1 MNHPNWLTFARE
13 SNSVNDSPRVII
25 YINIRLSSLH
35 FSLCKDIISYRD
47 ILLIC
52 FFNNNDNFWL
62 MNVYS
67 NSSHSALKYLKDT
80 EANIQNL
87 LIMTGNFNI
96 HNSSQDPSFP
106 YHSSTSDNLII
117 IVDYFNSG
125 LSSPTNQIPTRYS
138 DTSSQSNFI
147 IDLMFLQS
155 GSTELN
161 NHPIHPDQCLMLD
174 HAPLTVTIPIVEK
187 NINSTRFSIVKN
199 SEEETSFIK
208 DVSSLIRNIDVSN
221 LSNIDR
227 LKNVINLLVL
237 NIEHIWKKN
246 SKLINVLRHSK
257 SWWNYEC
264 NQCLR
269 NYRTL
274 RSLEDWKIFGK
285 KVKTTIQSFFDLKI
299 QEILNKK

>member
-1 MNHPNWLTFARE
+1 
-13 SNSVNDSPRVII
+13 
-25 YINIRLSSLH
+25 
-35 FSLCKDIISYRD
+35 
-47 ILLIC
+47 
-52 FFNNNDNFWL
+52 
-62 MNVYS
+62 
-67 NSSHSALKYLKDT
+67 
-80 EANIQNL
+80 
-87 LIMTGNFNI
+87 
-96 HNSSQDPSFP
+96 
-106 YHSSTSDNLII
+106 
-117 IVDYFNSG
+117 
-125 LSSPTNQIPTRYS
+125 
-138 DTSSQSNFI
+138 
-147 IDLMFLQS
+147 
-155 GSTELN
+155 
-161 NHPIHPDQCLMLD
+161 MLD